1 MTRESPITRT
11 SLLDVIQQAEAALP
25 SLMGLASRASPI
37 GLRENNALY
46 FELMNTL
53 LRADDAGIIFEDD
66 LLVVR
71 LCRLVDTLTAQLR
84 THIALQPK

>member
-11 SLLDVIQQAEAALP
+11 SLLNAIQRAEAALP
-25 SLMGLASRASPI
+25 ALMGLTSCASPI
-37 GLRENNALY
+37 GLRENNARYL
-46 FELMNTL
+46 ELMNTL

-84 THIALQPK
+84 NHIALQPK

>member
-1 MTRESPITRT
+1 MKRESPITRT
-11 SLLDVIQQAEAALP
+11 RLLNVIQRAEAALP
-25 SLMGLASRASPI
+25 ALMGLTSCASPI
-37 GLRENNALY
+37 GLRENNARYL
-46 FELMNTL
+46 ELMNTL

-84 THIALQPK
+84 THIALQPR